1 MPYSEQICLPVY
13 RPHPLRTLEQSEKCL
28 VCLAEACS
36 TIENY
41 GDIQRALLLYLS
53 FPNAKRELV
62 ETALKSVAQPGM
74 GVLKLMGLSENHN
87 SLDIDKLN
95 MEAEIDGDLQVAEEE
110 CIKAKSSQITQLL
123 LPALLPLCYAL
134 LSHHKPITAKAKL
147 AKYVNQ
153 QRLTDSVEL
162 AIVAALLCYV
172 LGDTDGFVLHVSGLA
187 SLGSTQFQPVLHTQG
202 VAVLSSLKHLTCNF
216 KHRLALG
223 CLESVFSSK
232 SFEDELELEGLV
244 RYIGRADDF
253 VLLYVVLSIATS
265 TRKESLD
272 ILRRDN
278 PVSKLLA
285 TPLSALHL
293 LHLLRECQLPA
304 LLVEMETALTFLSF
318 RFPLLSVPINESL
331 SAISRIESALRYNVL
346 SITLRGLRSV
356 SVAELTAIT
365 GLPAQPSDVEIVTVA
380 EPLGFRFDPFNN
392 LLIRSDPYACID
404 DRISLV
410 TDKYASVVA
419 GAGLAADLTRR
430 RSRKSPPLRTR
441 DDNRFNDGVSS

>member
-41 GDIQRALLLYLS
+41 GDIQRALLLYLMS
-53 FPNAKRELV
+53 AGGPGDVATFQFVRSDIIDAKRELV

-172 LGDTDGFVLHVSGLA
+172 LGDTDGFVLHVSG
-187 SLGSTQFQPVLHTQG
+187 
-202 VAVLSSLKHLTCNF
+202 
-216 KHRLALG
+216 
-223 CLESVFSSK
+223 
-232 SFEDELELEGLV
+232 V
-244 RYIGRADDF
+244 RTRRA
-253 VLLYVVLSIATS
+253 
-265 TRKESLD
+265 
-272 ILRRDN
+272 
-278 PVSKLLA
+278 P
-285 TPLSALHL
+285 
-293 LHLLRECQLPA
+293 
-304 LLVEMETALTFLSF
+304 
-318 RFPLLSVPINESL
+318 
-331 SAISRIESALRYNVL
+331 
-346 SITLRGLRSV
+346 LRS
-356 SVAELTAIT
+356 
-365 GLPAQPSDVEIVTVA
+365 
-380 EPLGFRFDPFNN
+380 
-392 LLIRSDPYACID
+392 
-404 DRISLV
+404 
-410 TDKYASVVA
+410 
-419 GAGLAADLTRR
+419 
-430 RSRKSPPLRTR
+430 
-441 DDNRFNDGVSS
+441 